1 MRLKAYEDLA
11 VKLKEVNNNAP
22 IYYGTITAGAG
33 AKVEGFVMDPIGYHK
48 LDHVKVA
55 K

>member
-1 MRLKAYEDLA
+1 MCIRDS
-11 VKLKEVNNNAP
+11 NAP
-22 IYYGTITAGAG
+22 VYYSTITAGAN

-48 LDHVKVA
+48 LDRVKVG